1 MGTKSRIME
10 TTFKLF
16 LKKGIVDVSLSDI
29 IKAADI
35 TTGGFYYH
43 FDSKDTLLVEV
54 IKKYIFDYFN
64 STIEYVKNSEG
75 TPKEKIETLT
85 LSMWGECV
93 PIAKA
98 TPSGESSER
107 TDYKTIHLL
116 LMEGIQKYDAINE
129 YYTEFHHN
137 LLNFIKETLDEGVA
151 QGTIRSD
158 IDTAELANIIQTSMV
173 GSILMWVAMPEIS
186 LGKRIVSNM
195 DYHWDCI
202 AK

>member
-1 MGTKSRIME
+1 MSTKSRIME

-64 STIEYVKNSEG
+64 STIEYVRNSEG
-75 TPKEKIETLT
+75 TPKEKLESVI
-85 LSMWGECV
+85 LSMWRECV
-93 PIAKA
+93 PIAEA
-98 TPSGESSER
+98 APSGESSER
-107 TDYKTIHLL
+107 VDYRTVHLL
-116 LMEGIQKYDAINE
+116 LMEGVQKYEVIGE
-129 YYTEFHHN
+129 YYTEYYHN
-137 LLNFIKETLDEGVA
+137 LLNFIKETIDEGVT
-151 QGTIRSD
+151 QGIIRSD
-158 IDTAELANIIQTSMV
+158 IDSSELATIIQTSMV
-173 GSILMWVAMPEIS
+173 GAVIMWVAMPEIS
-186 LGKRIVSNM
+186 LEKRIISNV

>member
-1 MGTKSRIME
+1 ME

-64 STIEYVKNSEG
+64 STIEYVRSSEG
-75 TPKEKIETLT
+75 TPKEKIESVI
-85 LSMWGECV
+85 LSMWRECV
-93 PIAKA
+93 PIAEA
-98 TPSGESSER
+98 APSGESSER
-107 TDYKTIHLL
+107 VDYRTVHLL
-116 LMEGIQKYDAINE
+116 LMEGVQKYEVIGE
-129 YYTEFHHN
+129 YYTEYYHN
-137 LLNFIKETLDEGVA
+137 LLNFIKETIDEGVT
-151 QGTIRSD
+151 QGIIRSD
-158 IDTAELANIIQTSMV
+158 IDSSELATIIQTSMV
-173 GSILMWVAMPEIS
+173 GAVIMWVAMPEIS
-186 LGKRIVSNM
+186 LEKRIISNV

>member
-1 MGTKSRIME
+1 ME

-64 STIEYVKNSEG
+64 STIEYVRNSEG
-75 TPKEKIETLT
+75 TPKEKLESVI
-85 LSMWGECV
+85 LSMWRECV
-93 PIAKA
+93 PIAEA
-98 TPSGESSER
+98 APSGESSER
-107 TDYKTIHLL
+107 VDYRTVHLL
-116 LMEGIQKYDAINE
+116 LMEGVQKYEVIGE
-129 YYTEFHHN
+129 YYTEYYHN
-137 LLNFIKETLDEGVA
+137 LLNFIKETIDEGVT
-151 QGTIRSD
+151 QGIIRSD
-158 IDTAELANIIQTSMV
+158 IDSSELATIIQTSMV
-173 GSILMWVAMPEIS
+173 GAVIMWVAMPEIS
-186 LGKRIVSNM
+186 LEKRIISNV

>member
-1 MGTKSRIME
+1 ME

-64 STIEYVKNSEG
+64 STIEYVRNSEG
-75 TPKEKIETLT
+75 TPKEKLESVI
-85 LSMWGECV
+85 LSMWRECV
-93 PIAKA
+93 PIAEA

-107 TDYKTIHLL
+107 VDYRTVHLL
-116 LMEGIQKYDAINE
+116 LMEGVQKYEVIGE
-129 YYTEFHHN
+129 YYTEYYHN
-137 LLNFIKETLDEGVA
+137 LLNFIKETIDEGVT
-151 QGTIRSD
+151 QGIIRSD
-158 IDTAELANIIQTSMV
+158 IDSSELATIIQTSMV
-173 GSILMWVAMPEIS
+173 GAVIMWVAMPEIS
-186 LGKRIVSNM
+186 LEKRIISNV

>member
-1 MGTKSRIME
+1 MSTKSRIME

-64 STIEYVKNSEG
+64 STIEYVRNSEG
-75 TPKEKIETLT
+75 TPKEKIESVI
-85 LSMWGECV
+85 LSMWRECV
-93 PIAKA
+93 PIAEA
-98 TPSGESSER
+98 APSGESSER
-107 TDYKTIHLL
+107 VDYRTVHLL
-116 LMEGIQKYDAINE
+116 LMEGVQKYEVIGE
-129 YYTEFHHN
+129 YYTEYYHN
-137 LLNFIKETLDEGVA
+137 LLNFIKETIDEGVT
-151 QGTIRSD
+151 QGIIRSD
-158 IDTAELANIIQTSMV
+158 IDSSELATIIQTSMV
-173 GSILMWVAMPEIS
+173 GAVIMWVAMPEIS
-186 LGKRIVSNM
+186 LEKRIISNV